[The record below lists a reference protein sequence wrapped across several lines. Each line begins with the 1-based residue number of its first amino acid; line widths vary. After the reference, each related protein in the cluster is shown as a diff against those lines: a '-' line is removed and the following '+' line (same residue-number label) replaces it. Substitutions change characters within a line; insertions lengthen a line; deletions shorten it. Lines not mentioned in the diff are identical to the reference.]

1 MCLDHVFIF
10 NEPHLEKVL
19 AEYVAISSTGA
30 RFGRWDNGRLVRRH
44 HARFIEA
51 TKLERSSR
59 FLCWE
64 AFITFI
70 GKPHDGDVAY
80 SCALQHRSDHEQLD
94 RGIAQCSFLFVP
106 PQFHPLLGR
115 VRGARVLDI

>member
-1 MCLDHVFIF
+1 MS
-10 NEPHLEKVL
+10 
-19 AEYVAISSTGA
+19 AISTTGA
-30 RFGRWDNGRLVRRH
+30 RIDGWDNGRLVRRH

-70 GKPHDGDVAY
+70 SKPYDGLPDLILAPY
-80 SCALQHRSDHEQLD
+80 SPVPLNE
-94 RGIAQCSFLFVP
+94 IASP
-106 PQFHPLLGR
+106 
-115 VRGARVLDI
+115 VRLPSNSA